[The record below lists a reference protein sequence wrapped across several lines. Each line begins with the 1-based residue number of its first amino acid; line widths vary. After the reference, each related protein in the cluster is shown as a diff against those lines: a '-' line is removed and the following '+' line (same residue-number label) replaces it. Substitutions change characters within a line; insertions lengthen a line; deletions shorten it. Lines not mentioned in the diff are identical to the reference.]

1 MKRKLKDCWHEYG
14 EKFFK
19 CRKNETILKSIIM
32 RKQNMNGSIST
43 DPPSFLSEQQGLFQM
58 RSKLS

>member
-32 RKQNMNGSIST
+32 REQNMNGSIST

-58 RSKLS
+58 